1 LTQRTATRARTAH
14 VVDETARKVLDA
26 IEADPCAPSTV
37 AVVAPGG
44 YGKTMFLRAVR
55 RIYEGAGIRVT
66 DRPTGQNDA
75 VIVDDAHKLPE
86 ERLLELLALA
96 ESEMPRLVIAARPW
110 PRSATLT
117 QLTREVG
124 SSLMLT
130 PFDRAQI
137 RTLAAGAF
145 GATPAPELVDFLHAQ
160 TGGVPA
166 YVDRLVKALVGTRPA
181 TEVPDAALAA
191 FRYDLDLL
199 DADVLRYVLAAQAG
213 AGLRTDLLAS
223 LLGRDA
229 NEVVTVMEAA
239 RATGLLG
246 HDGALLPICNRA
258 IRSVIPAERGLAVRQ
273 RLAELLLERGESVLP
288 LARSLLG
295 SGVGGAGVAAAFHA
309 AAHESLTEDPAL
321 SAKLFAAAV
330 AAGRPVAKSAAGWA
344 RASALAGDLDS
355 ALRLADQAIS
365 GDDPAGRADGARV
378 AATALAH
385 RGQLGRSAELYR
397 WSGDGSLATIGLIGT
412 GNLEAAP
419 TSPGDGPPTLLD
431 GAASLMAQGV
441 REAVT
446 GSAVDALSALVRAAG
461 LLEPAGR
468 GVLLPDS
475 PAALAALVGLHCGEL
490 GVAESVLERAVTAS
504 MGGPLLA
511 TRHRLLQAWI
521 CMVRGQLS
529 TAAEHLAATRP
540 REPRDW
546 LFAVALEVGLA
557 RRNSDVQTL
566 RRIWAQACDAVVR
579 HPVDLFTILPL
590 GEFAVAAAKLG
601 DESRLRPHLRD
612 AHALAGRLGD
622 PALWIAPLHWSGL
635 HAAIVAEQPEEAK
648 QHVAAL
654 AGNQSRFGH
663 AMAEAAQCW
672 LDVVAGKVDPV
683 RAEAAARGLHD
694 AGMWWD
700 GSRLAGQA
708 AIRTADR
715 KAMVTLLDCA
725 RELQGR
731 QAAADPTPPS
741 ASQSPLSER
750 EHEVANLVLQG
761 MTYKQV
767 GDQLFISAKTVEH
780 HMARMRQRLGASS
793 RSELLTQLR
802 GLTGR

>member
-1 LTQRTATRARTAH
+1 
-14 VVDETARKVLDA
+14 VLDA
-26 IEADPCAPSTV
+26 IEADPSAPFSV

-44 YGKTMFLRAVR
+44 YGKTTFLRALR
-55 RIYEGAGIRVT
+55 RIYENANVRIAEQPAP
-66 DRPTGQNDA
+66 DCA
-75 VIVDDAHKLPE
+75 VIVDDAHTLPE
-86 ERLLELLALA
+86 DRLAALA
-96 ESEMPRLVIAARPW
+96 ADVPRLVIALRPW
-110 PRSATLT
+110 PRSAALT
-117 QLTREVG
+117 ELTRAVG
-124 SSLMLT
+124 STLMLT
-130 PFDRAQI
+130 PFDRGQI
-137 RTLAAGAF
+137 RTLAAGVF
-145 GATPAPELVDFLHAQ
+145 GAAPGPELIDFLHAQ

-166 YVDRLVKALVGTRPA
+166 YVDRVVQAMGARPA
-181 TEVPDAALAA
+181 TEIPEAALAA
-191 FRYDLDLL
+191 FRYDFDLL
-199 DADVLRYVLAAQAG
+199 DADVLQYVLAAQAG

-246 HDGALLPICNRA
+246 HDGALLPICHRA
-258 IRSVIPAERGLAVRQ
+258 IRAVIPAERGLAVRQ

-309 AAHESLTEDPAL
+309 AATEALTEDPAL
-321 SAKLFAAAV
+321 SAQLFAAAV
-330 AAGRPVAKSAAGWA
+330 AAGRPLVSSASGWA

-365 GDDPAGRADGARV
+365 GDNPAGRAEGARV

-385 RGQLGRSAELYR
+385 RGQLGRSTELYR
-397 WSGDGSLATIGLIGT
+397 WSGDSSFAMIGLIGT
-412 GNLEAAP
+412 GCLDTIPVLA
-419 TSPGDGPPTLLD
+419 GDGPPTLLD

-441 REAVT
+441 RESVT
-446 GSAVDALSALVRAAG
+446 GSSVESLSALVRAAG

-490 GVAESVLERAVTAS
+490 GVAESVLDRAVAAN

-521 CMVRGQLS
+521 CMVRGQLATS
-529 TAAEHLAATRP
+529 ASLLASTRP

-557 RRNSDVQTL
+557 RRNSDVQAL

-579 HPVDLFTILPL
+579 HPIDLFTILPL
-590 GEFAVAAAKLG
+590 GEFVVAAAKLG
-601 DESRLRPHLRD
+601 DESRLGPHLLE
-612 AHALAGRLGD
+612 AEALLARLGS
-622 PALWIAPLHWSGL
+622 PALWLTSLHWSGL
-635 HAAIVAEQPEEAK
+635 HAAIVAEKPAGD
-648 QHVAAL
+648 HVAAL
-654 AGNQSRFGH
+654 AGNETRFGLQL
-663 AMAEAAQCW
+663 AEAAQCW
-672 LDVVAGKVDPV
+672 LDIVAGKVDPV

-694 AGMWWD
+694 AGLWWD
-700 GSRLAGQA
+700 GARLAGQA
-708 AIRTADR
+708 AIRTSDR
-715 KAMVTLLDCA
+715 KAMVSLLDCA

-731 QAAADPTPPS
+731 QAAADPAPATGE
-741 ASQSPLSER
+741 SPLSDR
-750 EHEVANLVLQG
+750 EQEVAALVLQG

-780 HMARMRQRLGASS
+780 HMARMRQRLGATS
-793 RSELLTQLR
+793 RSELLNQLR
-802 GLTGR
+802 TLTARSSG

>member
-1 LTQRTATRARTAH
+1 MSQRAATRARTGILLDDA
-14 VVDETARKVLDA
+14 ARRVLDA
-26 IEADPCAPSTV
+26 VEADPFTPISV
-37 AVVAPGG
+37 AVIAPGG
-44 YGKTMFLRAVR
+44 YGKTVFLRALRRAYDNAGVR
-55 RIYEGAGIRVT
+55 IS
-66 DRPTGQNDA
+66 DRPGDPDVA
-75 VIVDDAHKLPE
+75 VIVDDAHALPDD
-86 ERLLELLALA
+86 RLRELA
-96 ESEMPRLVIAARPW
+96 ESDTPRLAIALRPW
-110 PRSATLT
+110 PRSAALT
-117 QLTREVG
+117 ELTRALGTTV
-124 SSLMLT
+124 MLT
-130 PFDRAQI
+130 PMDRGQI
-137 RTLAAGAF
+137 KTLATGAF
-145 GATPAPELVDFLHAQ
+145 GAAPTAELVEYLFSQ

-166 YVDRLVKALVGTRPA
+166 YAERLITALAARPA
-181 TEVPDAALAA
+181 TEVPEAALAG

-199 DADVLRYVLAAQAG
+199 DADVLLYVLAAQAG

-229 NEVVTVMEAA
+229 NDVVTVMEAA

-246 HDGALLPICNRA
+246 HDGALLPICHRA

-288 LARSLLG
+288 VARSLLG

-330 AAGRPVAKSAAGWA
+330 AAGRPIAKSAAGWA
-344 RASALAGDLDS
+344 QASALAGDLDS

-365 GDDPAGRADGARV
+365 GEDKAGGARV

-397 WSGDGSLATIGLIGT
+397 WSGDNSFATIGLIAT
-412 GNLEAAP
+412 GHLQAVPA
-419 TSPGDGPPTLLD
+419 SAGDGPPTLLD

-441 REAVT
+441 TKSVT
-446 GSAVDALSALVRAAG
+446 GNAVDALSALVRAAG

-475 PAALAALVGLHCGEL
+475 PAALAALVGVHCGEL
-490 GVAESVLERAVTAS
+490 DVADSVLSRAVQAN
-504 MGGPLLA
+504 MGGPLLS

-521 CMVRGQLS
+521 CMVRGRLS

-566 RRIWAQACDAVVR
+566 RRIWAQACEAVVR

-590 GEFAVAAAKLG
+590 GEFAVAAAKLS
-601 DESRLRPHLRD
+601 DESRLGPHLRE
-612 AHALAGRLGD
+612 AYALASRLGD
-622 PALWIAPLHWSGL
+622 PELWVSPLHWNGL
-635 HAAIVAEQPEEAK
+635 HAAIVAEKPAEAAE
-648 QHVAAL
+648 HVAAM
-654 AGNQSRFGH
+654 AANQSRFGR

-683 RAEAAARGLHD
+683 RAETAARGLHD

-708 AIRTADR
+708 AIRTSDR

-731 QAAADPTPPS
+731 QAAADPAP
-741 ASQSPLSER
+741 AAESPLSDR
-750 EHEVANLVLQG
+750 EQEVAGLVLQG

-793 RSELLTQLR
+793 RSDLLAQLR
-802 GLTGR
+802 ALTSRT

>member
-1 LTQRTATRARTAH
+1 MSQRAATRARNGLLVNGA
-14 VVDETARKVLDA
+14 DDAARKVLHA
-26 IEADPCAPSTV
+26 VEADPFAPAAV
-37 AVVAPGG
+37 AVIAPGG
-44 YGKTMFLRAVR
+44 YGKTAFLRALRRAYDTAGVR
-55 RIYEGAGIRVT
+55 VA
-66 DRPTGQNDA
+66 DRPGDPDVA
-75 VIVDDAHKLPE
+75 VIVDDAHTLPDD
-86 ERLLELLALA
+86 RLRELA
-96 ESEMPRLVIAARPW
+96 ESDVPRLAIGLRPW
-110 PRSATLT
+110 PRSAALT
-117 QLTREVG
+117 ELTRALG
-124 SSLMLT
+124 STLMLT
-130 PFDRAQI
+130 PMDRGQI
-137 RTLAAGAF
+137 KTLATGAF
-145 GATPAPELVDFLHAQ
+145 GAAPTAELVEFLFTQ

-166 YVDRLVKALVGTRPA
+166 YVERLISALVARPA
-181 TEVPDAALAA
+181 TEVPESALAG

-199 DADVLRYVLAAQAG
+199 DADVLLYVLAAQAG

-229 NEVVTVMEAA
+229 NDVVTVMEAA

-246 HDGALLPICNRA
+246 HDGALLPICHRA
-258 IRSVIPAERGLAVRQ
+258 IRSVIPAERALAVRQ

-344 RASALAGDLDS
+344 HASALAGDLDS

-365 GDDPAGRADGARV
+365 GEDKAGGARV

-397 WSGDGSLATIGLIGT
+397 WSGDNSFATIGLIGT
-412 GNLEAAP
+412 GHLEAVPA
-419 TSPGDGPPTLLD
+419 TTGDGPPTLLD

-441 REAVT
+441 AKSVT
-446 GSAVDALSALVRAAG
+446 GNSVDALSALVRAAG

-475 PAALAALVGLHCGEL
+475 PAALAALVGVHCGEL
-490 GVAESVLERAVTAS
+490 DVADSVLSRAVQAN

-529 TAAEHLAATRP
+529 TAAEHLASTRP

-557 RRNSDVQTL
+557 RRNSDIQAL
-566 RRIWAQACDAVVR
+566 RRIWAQACEAVVR
-579 HPVDLFTILPL
+579 HPVDLFTLLPL
-590 GEFAVAAAKLG
+590 GEFAVAAAKLS
-601 DESRLRPHLRD
+601 DESRLGPHLRD
-612 AHALAGRLGD
+612 AYALAGRLGD
-622 PALWIAPLHWSGL
+622 PELWVSPLHWSGL
-635 HAAIVAEQPEEAK
+635 HAAIVAEKPAEAAER
-648 QHVAAL
+648 VTAM
-654 AGNQSRFGH
+654 AGNQTRFGR

-700 GSRLAGQA
+700 GARLAGQA

-731 QAAADPTPPS
+731 QAAADPAPTTE
-741 ASQSPLSER
+741 SPLSDR
-750 EHEVANLVLQG
+750 EQEVAGLVLQG

-793 RSELLTQLR
+793 RSDLLAQLR
-802 GLTGR
+802 ALTART

>member
-1 LTQRTATRARTAH
+1 LSQRAATRARSGILIYDTA
-14 VVDETARKVLDA
+14 DKARKVLDA
-26 IEADPCAPSTV
+26 VEADPFAPAAV
-37 AVVAPGG
+37 AVIAPGG
-44 YGKTMFLRAVR
+44 YGKTTFLRALRRAYDNAGVR
-55 RIYEGAGIRVT
+55 VA
-66 DRPTGQNDA
+66 DRPGDPDVA
-75 VIVDDAHKLPE
+75 VIVDDAHALPDD
-86 ERLLELLALA
+86 RLRELA
-96 ESEMPRLVIAARPW
+96 ESDVPRLAIGLRPW
-110 PRSATLT
+110 PRSAALT
-117 QLTREVG
+117 ELTRALG
-124 SSLMLT
+124 STLMLT
-130 PFDRAQI
+130 PMDRSQI
-137 RTLAAGAF
+137 KTLATGAF
-145 GATPAPELVDFLHAQ
+145 GAAPTAELVEFLFTQ

-166 YVDRLVKALVGTRPA
+166 YVERLVSALVARPA
-181 TEVPDAALAA
+181 TEIPESALAG

-229 NEVVTVMEAA
+229 NDVVTVMEAA

-246 HDGALLPICNRA
+246 HDGALLPICHRA

-309 AAHESLTEDPAL
+309 AAHESLTEDPTL

-344 RASALAGDLDS
+344 HASALAGDLDS

-365 GDDPAGRADGARV
+365 GEDKAGGARV

-397 WSGDGSLATIGLIGT
+397 WSGDNSFATIGLIGT
-412 GNLEAAP
+412 GHLESVPA
-419 TSPGDGPPTLLD
+419 TTGDGPPTLLD

-441 REAVT
+441 AKSIT
-446 GSAVDALSALVRAAG
+446 GNSTDSAAALSALVRAAG

-475 PAALAALVGLHCGEL
+475 PAALAALVGIHCGEL
-490 GVAESVLERAVTAS
+490 DVADSVLSRAVQAN

-529 TAAEHLAATRP
+529 TAAEHLASTRP

-557 RRNSDVQTL
+557 RRNSDVQAL
-566 RRIWAQACDAVVR
+566 RRIWAQACEAVVR
-579 HPVDLFTILPL
+579 HPVDLFTLLPL
-590 GEFAVAAAKLG
+590 GEFAVAAAKLS
-601 DESRLRPHLRD
+601 DESRLGPHLRD
-612 AHALAGRLGD
+612 AYALTGRLGD
-622 PALWIAPLHWSGL
+622 PELWVSPLHWSGL
-635 HAAIVAEQPEEAK
+635 HAAIVAEKPAEAAER
-648 QHVAAL
+648 VSAMAA
-654 AGNQSRFGH
+654 NQTRFGR
-663 AMAEAAQCW
+663 AMADAAQCW
-672 LDVVAGKVDPV
+672 LEVVAGKVDPV
-683 RAEAAARGLHD
+683 RAETAARGLHD

-700 GSRLAGQA
+700 GARLAGQA

-731 QAAADPTPPS
+731 QAAADPAPATE
-741 ASQSPLSER
+741 SPLSDR
-750 EHEVANLVLQG
+750 EQEVAGLVLQG

-793 RSELLTQLR
+793 RSDLLAQLR
-802 GLTGR
+802 ALTART

>member
-1 LTQRTATRARTAH
+1 
-14 VVDETARKVLDA
+14 
-26 IEADPCAPSTV
+26 
-37 AVVAPGG
+37 
-44 YGKTMFLRAVR
+44 
-55 RIYEGAGIRVT
+55 
-66 DRPTGQNDA
+66 
-75 VIVDDAHKLPE
+75 
-86 ERLLELLALA
+86 
-96 ESEMPRLVIAARPW
+96 
-110 PRSATLT
+110 
-117 QLTREVG
+117 
-124 SSLMLT
+124 
-130 PFDRAQI
+130 
-137 RTLAAGAF
+137 
-145 GATPAPELVDFLHAQ
+145 
-160 TGGVPA
+160 
-166 YVDRLVKALVGTRPA
+166 
-181 TEVPDAALAA
+181 
-191 FRYDLDLL
+191 
-199 DADVLRYVLAAQAG
+199 
-213 AGLRTDLLAS
+213 LLAS

-229 NEVVTVMEAA
+229 NDVVTVMEAA

-246 HDGALLPICNRA
+246 HDGALLPICHRA
-258 IRSVIPAERGLAVRQ
+258 IRSVIPAERALAVRQ

-344 RASALAGDLDS
+344 HASALAGDLDS

-365 GDDPAGRADGARV
+365 GEDKAGGARV

-397 WSGDGSLATIGLIGT
+397 WSGDNSFATIGLIGT
-412 GNLEAAP
+412 GHLEAVPA
-419 TSPGDGPPTLLD
+419 TTGDGPPTLLD

-441 REAVT
+441 AKSVT
-446 GSAVDALSALVRAAG
+446 GNSVDALSALVRAAG

-475 PAALAALVGLHCGEL
+475 PAALAALVGVHCGEL
-490 GVAESVLERAVTAS
+490 DVADSVLSRAVQAN

-529 TAAEHLAATRP
+529 TAAEHLASTRP

-557 RRNSDVQTL
+557 RRNSDIQAL
-566 RRIWAQACDAVVR
+566 RRIWAQACEAVVR
-579 HPVDLFTILPL
+579 HPVDLFTLLPL
-590 GEFAVAAAKLG
+590 GEFAVAAAKLS
-601 DESRLRPHLRD
+601 DESRLGPHLRD
-612 AHALAGRLGD
+612 AYALAGRLGD
-622 PALWIAPLHWSGL
+622 PELWVSPLHWSGL
-635 HAAIVAEQPEEAK
+635 HAAIVAEKPAEAAER
-648 QHVAAL
+648 VTAM
-654 AGNQSRFGH
+654 AGNQTRFGR

-700 GSRLAGQA
+700 GARLAGQA

-731 QAAADPTPPS
+731 QAAADPAPTTE
-741 ASQSPLSER
+741 SPLSDR
-750 EHEVANLVLQG
+750 EQEVAGLVLQG

-793 RSELLTQLR
+793 RSDLLAQLR
-802 GLTGR
+802 ALTART

>member
-1 LTQRTATRARTAH
+1 M
-14 VVDETARKVLDA
+14 DEMAGRVLEA
-26 IEADPCAPSTV
+26 VEADASVPTAV

-44 YGKTMFLRAVR
+44 YGKTTFLRALKRV
-55 RIYEGAGIRVT
+55 YENAGIRVS
-66 DRPTGQNDA
+66 DRPGPDRA
-75 VIVDDAHKLPE
+75 VLVDDAHTLSPE
-86 ERLLELLALA
+86 RLQELLELA
-96 ESEMPRLVIAARPW
+96 ESDAPRLVVALRPW
-110 PRSATLT
+110 PRSTGLT
-117 QLTREVG
+117 ALTRAIG
-124 SSLMLT
+124 STLMLS
-130 PFDRAQI
+130 PFDRSQV

-145 GATPAPELVDFLHAQ
+145 GATPSPELVDFLHAQ

-166 YVDRLVKALVGTRPA
+166 YVDRVVRAMGTRPT
-181 TEVPDAALAA
+181 TELPDTALTA
-191 FRYDLDLL
+191 FRYDVDLL
-199 DADVLRYVLAAQAG
+199 DADVLLYVLAAQAG

-229 NEVVTVMEAA
+229 NDVVTVMEAA
-239 RATGLLG
+239 RATGLLNQ
-246 HDGALLPICNRA
+246 DGTLLPICHQA
-258 IRSVIPAERGLAVRQ
+258 IQSVIPAERGLAVRQ

-295 SGVGGAGVAAAFHA
+295 SGVGGAGVAAAFLA
-309 AAHESLTEDPAL
+309 AAHEALTEDPAL
-321 SAKLFAAAV
+321 SAQLFAAAV
-330 AAGRPVAKSAAGWA
+330 SAGLPLAKAAAGWA
-344 RASALAGDLDS
+344 HASALAGDLDS

-365 GDDPAGRADGARV
+365 GTDPAEGARV

-385 RGQLGRSAELYR
+385 RGQLGRGAELYR
-397 WSGDGSLATIGLIGT
+397 WSGDGSFATIALIGT
-412 GNLEAAP
+412 GHLEVVPPAA
-419 TSPGDGPPTLLD
+419 SDGPPTLLD
-431 GAASLMAQGV
+431 GAASLMARGV
-441 REAVT
+441 EESVS
-446 GSAVDALSALVRAAG
+446 GSAVDALSTLVRAAG

-490 GVAESVLERAVTAS
+490 GVAESVLERAVATH

-521 CMVRGQLS
+521 HMVRGQLTTS
-529 TAAEHLAATRP
+529 AELLASTRP

-557 RRNSDVQTL
+557 RRNSDVQAL
-566 RRIWAQACDAVVR
+566 RRIWSQACEAVVR

-601 DESRLRPHLRD
+601 DESRLGPHLRE
-612 AHALAGRLGD
+612 AYALTERLGS
-622 PALWIAPLHWSGL
+622 PALWVTPLHWSGL
-635 HAAIVAEQPEEAK
+635 HAAIVAEQPAQE
-648 QHVAAL
+648 HVDVL
-654 AGNQSRFGH
+654 AENPSRFGQ
-663 AMAEAAQCW
+663 ALAEAAQCW
-672 LDVVAGKVDPV
+672 LDIVHGKVDPI

-694 AGMWWD
+694 IGLWWD

-731 QAAADPTPPS
+731 QATARPEPTPGE
-741 ASQSPLSER
+741 SPLSER
-750 EHEVANLVLQG
+750 EQEVANLVLQG

-780 HMARMRQRLGASS
+780 HMARMRQRLGATS
-793 RSELLTQLR
+793 RSELLNQLR
-802 GLTGR
+802 TLTARQ

>member
-1 LTQRTATRARTAH
+1 VNGADDA
-14 VVDETARKVLDA
+14 ARKVLHA
-26 IEADPCAPSTV
+26 VEADPFAPAAV
-37 AVVAPGG
+37 AVIAPGG
-44 YGKTMFLRAVR
+44 YGKTAFLRALRRAYDTAGVR
-55 RIYEGAGIRVT
+55 VA
-66 DRPTGQNDA
+66 DRPGDPDVA
-75 VIVDDAHKLPE
+75 VIVDDAHTLPDD
-86 ERLLELLALA
+86 RLRELA
-96 ESEMPRLVIAARPW
+96 ESDVPRLAIGLRPW
-110 PRSATLT
+110 PRSAALT
-117 QLTREVG
+117 ELTRALG
-124 SSLMLT
+124 STLMLT
-130 PFDRAQI
+130 PMDRGQI
-137 RTLAAGAF
+137 KTLATGAF
-145 GATPAPELVDFLHAQ
+145 GAAPTAELVEFLFTQ

-166 YVDRLVKALVGTRPA
+166 YVERLISALVARPA
-181 TEVPDAALAA
+181 TEVPESALAG

-199 DADVLRYVLAAQAG
+199 DADVLLYVLAAQAG

-229 NEVVTVMEAA
+229 NDVVTVMEAA

-246 HDGALLPICNRA
+246 HDGALLPICHRA
-258 IRSVIPAERGLAVRQ
+258 IRSVIPAERALAVRQ

-344 RASALAGDLDS
+344 HASALAGDLDS

-365 GDDPAGRADGARV
+365 GEDKAGGARV

-397 WSGDGSLATIGLIGT
+397 WSGDNSFATIGLIGT
-412 GNLEAAP
+412 GHLEAVPA
-419 TSPGDGPPTLLD
+419 TTGDGPPTLLD

-441 REAVT
+441 AKSVT
-446 GSAVDALSALVRAAG
+446 GNSVDALSALVRAAG

-475 PAALAALVGLHCGEL
+475 PAALAALVGVHCGEL
-490 GVAESVLERAVTAS
+490 DVADSVLSRAVQAN

-529 TAAEHLAATRP
+529 TAAEHLASTRP

-557 RRNSDVQTL
+557 RRNSDIQAL
-566 RRIWAQACDAVVR
+566 RRIWAQACEAVVR
-579 HPVDLFTILPL
+579 HPVDLFTLLPL
-590 GEFAVAAAKLG
+590 GEFAVAAAKLS
-601 DESRLRPHLRD
+601 DESRLGPHLRD
-612 AHALAGRLGD
+612 AYALAGRLGD
-622 PALWIAPLHWSGL
+622 PELWVSPLHWSGL
-635 HAAIVAEQPEEAK
+635 HAAIVAEKPAEAAER
-648 QHVAAL
+648 VTAM
-654 AGNQSRFGH
+654 AGNQTRFGR

-700 GSRLAGQA
+700 GARLAGQA

-731 QAAADPTPPS
+731 QAAADPAPTTE
-741 ASQSPLSER
+741 SPLSDR
-750 EHEVANLVLQG
+750 EQEVAGLVLQG

-793 RSELLTQLR
+793 RSDLLAQLR
-802 GLTGR
+802 ALTART

>member
-1 LTQRTATRARTAH
+1 MSQRTATRARTTT
-14 VVDETARKVLDA
+14 VMDEAAKRVLDA
-26 IEADPCAPSTV
+26 TEADPLAPV
-37 AVVAPGG
+37 ALAVIAPGG
-44 YGKTMFLRAVR
+44 YGKTTVLKAFR
-55 RIYEGAGIRVT
+55 RVYENAGIRVT
-66 DRPTGQNDA
+66 DRPGDA
-75 VIVDDAHKLPE
+75 EAAVVIDDAHKLPAA
-86 ERLLELLALA
+86 RLRELA
-96 ESEMPRLVIAARPW
+96 EADVPRLIIALRPW
-110 PRSATLT
+110 PRSTELSE
-117 QLTREVG
+117 LTRTLGQTV
-124 SSLMLT
+124 MLA
-130 PFDRAQI
+130 PMDRAQV
-137 RTLAAGAF
+137 RSHASGAF
-145 GATPAPELVDFLHAQ
+145 GAAPAAELVEFLFKQ

-166 YVDRLVKALVGTRPA
+166 YVDRLVSAMSSRPV

-199 DADVLRYVLAAQAG
+199 EPDVLQYVLAAQAG

-229 NEVVTVMEAA
+229 NDVVTVMEAA

-246 HDGALLPICNRA
+246 HDGTLLPICHRA
-258 IRSVIPAERGLAVRQ
+258 IRAVIPAERALAVRQ

-295 SGVGGAGVAAAFHA
+295 SGVGGAGVAAAFNA

-330 AAGRPVAKSAAGWA
+330 SAGRPVAQCAAGWA
-344 RASALAGDLDS
+344 HASALAGDLDS
-355 ALRLADQAIS
+355 AMRLADQAIS
-365 GDDPAGRADGARV
+365 GSEDKADGARV

-397 WSGDGSLATIGLIGT
+397 WSGDTSFAAIGLIGT
-412 GNLEAAP
+412 GQLVDVD
-419 TSPGDGPPTLLD
+419 SPDGLPTLLS

-441 REAVT
+441 RESVC
-446 GSAVDALSALVRAAG
+446 GSPVDALSSLVRAAG

-490 GVAESVLERAVTAS
+490 GVAESVLDRAVQS
-504 MGGPLLA
+504 NMGGPLLA

-521 CMVRGQLS
+521 CMIRGQLS
-529 TAAEHLAATRP
+529 TAAEHLAETRP

-546 LFAVALEVGLA
+546 LFAVALEVGIA
-557 RRNSDVQTL
+557 RRSSDVQAL
-566 RRIWAQACDAVVR
+566 RRIWAQACEAVVR

-590 GEFAVAAAKLG
+590 GEFVVAAAKLS
-601 DESRLRPHLRD
+601 DQARLGPHLRE
-612 AHALAGRLGD
+612 AYALTAQLGD
-622 PALWIAPLHWSGL
+622 PGLWTTTLHWGGL
-635 HAAIVAEQPEEAK
+635 HAAIVAEQPSEAAD
-648 QHVAAL
+648 HVAAL
-654 AGNQSRFGH
+654 AKNHSRFGR
-663 AMAEAAQCW
+663 ALGEAAQCW
-672 LDVVAGKVDPV
+672 LDIVSGKVDPV

-694 AGMWWD
+694 MGLVWD

-708 AIRTADR
+708 AIRTSDR

-725 RELQGR
+725 RELQGK
-731 QAAADPTPPS
+731 QAVTDPAPAAT
-741 ASQSPLSER
+741 SPLSER
-750 EHEVANLVLQG
+750 EQEVAALVLQG

-793 RSELLTQLR
+793 RSELLNQLR
-802 GLTGR
+802 ALTTRN

>member
-1 LTQRTATRARTAH
+1 MSQRAATRARTGILM
-14 VVDETARKVLDA
+14 DDTARKVLDA
-26 IEADPCAPSTV
+26 VEADPFAPATV
-37 AVVAPGG
+37 AVIAPGG
-44 YGKTMFLRAVR
+44 YGKTVFLRALRRAYDNAGVR
-55 RIYEGAGIRVT
+55 VA
-66 DRPTGQNDA
+66 DRPGDPDVA
-75 VIVDDAHKLPE
+75 VIVDDAHTLTDD
-86 ERLLELLALA
+86 RLQELT
-96 ESEMPRLVIAARPW
+96 ESEVPRLAIALRPW
-110 PRSATLT
+110 PRSAALT
-117 QLTREVG
+117 ELTRAVG
-124 SSLMLT
+124 NTLML
-130 PFDRAQI
+130 PPMDRGHI
-137 RTLAAGAF
+137 KTLATGAF
-145 GATPAPELVDFLHAQ
+145 GAAPNPELVEFLYAQ

-166 YVDRLVKALVGTRPA
+166 YVERLVTALAARPA
-181 TEVPDAALAA
+181 TEVPESALAG

-199 DADVLRYVLAAQAG
+199 DADVLLYVLAAQAG

-229 NEVVTVMEAA
+229 NDVVTVMEAA

-246 HDGALLPICNRA
+246 HDGALLPICHRA

-309 AAHESLTEDPAL
+309 AAHESLTEDPVL

-330 AAGRPVAKSAAGWA
+330 AAGRPIAKSAAGWA
-344 RASALAGDLDS
+344 HASALAGDLDS

-365 GDDPAGRADGARV
+365 GDDKAGGARV

-397 WSGDGSLATIGLIGT
+397 WSGDNSFATIGLIGT
-412 GNLEAAP
+412 GHLESVPGTA
-419 TSPGDGPPTLLD
+419 GDGPPTLLD

-441 REAVT
+441 TKSVT

-475 PAALAALVGLHCGEL
+475 PAALAALVGVHCGEL
-490 GVAESVLERAVTAS
+490 DVADSVLSRAVQAN

-511 TRHRLLQAWI
+511 TRHRLLQGWI
-521 CMVRGQLS
+521 CMVRGQLG

-557 RRNSDVQTL
+557 RRNSDVQAL
-566 RRIWAQACDAVVR
+566 RQIWARACEAVVR

-590 GEFAVAAAKLG
+590 TEFAVAAAKLS
-601 DESRLRPHLRD
+601 DESRLGPHLRE
-612 AHALAGRLGD
+612 AHALTGRLGD
-622 PALWIAPLHWSGL
+622 PELWVSPLHWSGL
-635 HAAIVAEQPEEAK
+635 HAAIVAEKPAEAAE
-648 QHVAAL
+648 HVAAM
-654 AGNQSRFGH
+654 AANQSRFGQ

-672 LDVVAGKVDPV
+672 LDVIAGRADPV

-700 GSRLAGQA
+700 GARLAGQA

-731 QAAADPTPPS
+731 QAAADPTP
-741 ASQSPLSER
+741 AAESPLSDR
-750 EHEVANLVLQG
+750 EQEVAGLVLQG

-793 RSELLTQLR
+793 RSDLLSRLR
-802 GLTGR
+802 ALTARP

>member
-1 LTQRTATRARTAH
+1 MLAA
-14 VVDETARKVLDA
+14 V
-26 IEADPCAPSTV
+26 EADPSAPV
-37 AVVAPGG
+37 AVAIVAPGG
-44 YGKTMFLRAVR
+44 YGKTTFLRALR
-55 RIYEGAGIRVT
+55 RIYENAGVRVA
-66 DRPTGQNDA
+66 DQPGSDCA
-75 VIVDDAHKLPE
+75 VLVDDAHTLPE
-86 ERLLELLALA
+86 DKLAALA
-96 ESEMPRLVIAARPW
+96 DASRLVITLRPW
-110 PRSATLT
+110 PRSTALT
-117 QLTREVG
+117 ELTRSVG
-124 SSLMLT
+124 STVLLT
-130 PFDRAQI
+130 PLDRSQV
-137 RTLAAGAF
+137 RTLATGVF
-145 GATPAPELVDFLHAQ
+145 GAAPAPELVEFLHTQ

-166 YVDRLVKALVGTRPA
+166 FVDRVVKAMGTRPA
-181 TEVPDAALAA
+181 TELPEAALAA
-191 FRYDLDLL
+191 FRYDFDLL
-199 DADVLRYVLAAQAG
+199 DADVLQYVLAAQAG

-223 LLGRDA
+223 LLDRDA

-246 HDGALLPICNRA
+246 HDGALLPICHRA
-258 IRSVIPAERGLAVRQ
+258 INAVIPAERGLAVRQ

-309 AAHESLTEDPAL
+309 AATEALTEDPAL

-330 AAGRPVAKSAAGWA
+330 AAGRPLVKSASGWA

-365 GDDPAGRADGARV
+365 GEDPAGRIDGARV

-397 WSGDGSLATIGLIGT
+397 WSGDGSFAMIGMIGT
-412 GNLEAAP
+412 GCLDQVPAP
-419 TSPGDGPPTLLD
+419 PGDKPPTLLD

-441 REAVT
+441 RESVT
-446 GSAVDALSALVRAAG
+446 GSPVEALSALVRAAG

-475 PAALAALVGLHCGEL
+475 PAALAALVALQCGEL
-490 GVAESVLERAVTAS
+490 GVAESVLDRAVAAN

-521 CMVRGQLS
+521 CMMRGQLS
-529 TAAEHLAATRP
+529 TSASILASTRP

-566 RRIWAQACDAVVR
+566 RRIWSQACDAVVR
-579 HPVDLFTILPL
+579 HPVDLFTLLTL
-590 GEFAVAAAKLG
+590 GEFVVAAAKLG
-601 DESRLRPHLRD
+601 DEARLGPHLLE
-612 AHALAGRLGD
+612 AKALAARLGD
-622 PALWIAPLHWSGL
+622 PSLWLASLHWSNL
-635 HAAIVAEQPEEAK
+635 HAAIVAEKPADE
-648 QHVAAL
+648 HVTAL
-654 AGNQSRFGH
+654 SGNPSGFGQRL
-663 AMAEAAQCW
+663 AEAAQCW
-672 LDVVAGKVDPV
+672 LDLMAGKVDPV
-683 RAEAAARGLHD
+683 RAETAARGLHD

-700 GSRLAGQA
+700 GARLAGQA
-708 AIRTADR
+708 AIRTSDR

-731 QAAADPTPPS
+731 QAAADPTPPTS
-741 ASQSPLSER
+741 AESPLSER
-750 EHEVANLVLQG
+750 EQEVAALVLQG

-780 HMARMRQRLGASS
+780 HMARMRQRLGATS
-793 RSELLTQLR
+793 RSELLNRLR
-802 GLTGR
+802 TLTSRSPGSA